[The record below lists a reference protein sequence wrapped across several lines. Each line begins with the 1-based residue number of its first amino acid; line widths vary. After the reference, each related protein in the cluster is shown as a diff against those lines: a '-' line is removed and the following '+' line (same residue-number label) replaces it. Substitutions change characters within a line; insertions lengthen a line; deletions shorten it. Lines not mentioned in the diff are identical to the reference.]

1 MIVLLSS
8 LFLSERVLQVL
19 EHEKI
24 FFFSFYGKEGEDRTG
39 EVTVHNI
46 ASCLR
51 RHCEEVDLKC

>member
-24 FFFSFYGKEGEDRTG
+24 FFFFLFTGKKVRIELARSLFIISHPVCDAIVR
-39 EVTVHNI
+39 
-46 ASCLR
+46 
-51 RHCEEVDLKC
+51 K